1 MDVTVRQAI
10 GVLIFAKTFE
20 MRRRFTQDGFRTSL
34 DVRGMPSRGF
44 STSATSPN
52 GPTAAASPSTSRA
65 AYGNHQ
71 PAAVAPSSH
80 TARVDGVVPPL
91 YVSKPDDVLQ
101 EVRFEDDGPPTGGGP
116 TKEGSTKHKEKIGHR
131 RIDRQGE
138 VSYKRVPTN
147 ALMGAIQLGI
157 SNSIGSLAS
166 RPLRDLLVQ
175 DFDVIETVAFPTD
188 GSTMTPSHAYGD
200 FRFKTYAPL
209 AFRYFR
215 EIFHIQAADFLQSL
229 CTQPL
234 RELSNPGA
242 SGSIFYVS
250 ADDKFIIKT
259 VQHKE
264 ADFLCK
270 LLPGYY
276 MNLQQNPRTVLPKF
290 FGLFCYQSLGKNIR
304 LIVMNNLL
312 PQSVR
317 MHQKFDLKGSTYKRF
332 ASRQERQKPSPTLKD
347 LDFNEEFPNGITLD
361 PKTYDILMNIIER
374 DCLVLESFKIMD
386 YSFLIGI
393 HNIDLEAQASGVEE
407 DEEAAPP
414 EPLDPEEEQRQL
426 TERTEAWRALQLD
439 FNAKQ
444 RHYAEGGVPAR
455 NQKGERLLLFLGIID
470 ILQNYRLFKKLEHT
484 WKSILHDGDSIS
496 VHNPSFYAERF
507 QTYIGKHVFIRAEL
521 TGAAGRHPNKF
532 RSIVHSFMAIKQ
544 HPSKH
549 NRTKSVADQT
559 DDSVLEPMISG
570 RGGIDRR
577 SHFKTDSDK
586 RRKERLF
593 ASTNAEARPLMPDS
607 SSTPLR
613 PLVSP
618 TVVMVGDEPTPV
630 LPRPS
635 TSRTRPLE
643 TSDIHV
649 EFTEAL

>member
-1 MDVTVRQAI
+1 
-10 GVLIFAKTFE
+10 
-20 MRRRFTQDGFRTSL
+20 MRFNHQDGFLASN
-34 DVRGMPSRGF
+34 DERGMPSRAF
-44 STSATSPN
+44 NSPN
-52 GPTAAASPSTSRA
+52 GQTAGFASPSTSR
-65 AYGNHQ
+65 Q
-71 PAAVAPSSH
+71 PYNSPPSTASH
-80 TARVDGVVPPL
+80 VYTSRVDGQLPQI
-91 YVSKPDDVLQ
+91 YTTKPDEMLT
-101 EVRFEDDGPPTGGGP
+101 EIRYDDDQPTMLKDGG
-116 TKEGSTKHKEKIGHR
+116 SMKHKEKIGHR

-157 SNSIGSLAS
+157 SNSVGSLAS

-188 GSTMTPSHAYGD
+188 GSLTTPSHAYGD

-215 EIFHIQAADFLQSL
+215 EIFHIQPADFLHSL

-332 ASRQERQKPSPTLKD
+332 ASRLERNKPSPTLKD

-361 PKTYDILMNIIER
+361 PKTYDILMDIIKR

-393 HNIDLEAQASGVEE
+393 HNIDVESQAAGVED
-407 DEEAAPP
+407 DETAEPP

-426 TERTEAWRALQLD
+426 TARTEAWRSMQLD

-444 RHYAEGGVPAR
+444 HHYEEGGVPAR

-507 QTYIGKHVFIRAEL
+507 QTYIGKRVFIRAEIL
-521 TGAAGRHPNKF
+521 AGRHPNKF

-544 HPSKH
+544 QPSKH
-549 NRTKSVADQT
+549 NRTKSIADQADET
-559 DDSVLEPMISG
+559 TTRANDSVLEPLISQ

-593 ASTNAEARPLMPDS
+593 ASSNTEPRSNID
-607 SSTPLR
+607 STPT
-613 PLVSP
+613 VIGP
-618 TVVMVGDEPTPV
+618 TVVMVQDEPTV
-630 LPRPS
+630 VYSEASSSSRPI
-635 TSRTRPLE
+635 E

-649 EFTEAL
+649 EFTDAV